1 MNNLERLK
9 MGIIDLYEEHG
20 EQNGFSPAS
29 ISHMINEIDFFA
41 LYQCVRYAPSKN
53 TVPHY
58 FAHTDNG
65 PAYSSNLIFPE
76 EVFELCSVIDYEG
89 EEDDCRIRHRIELVI
104 REDMSF
110 AVLTCCETEIGDCEY
125 CSAYR
130 ELKEEWPS
138 EVASID
144 LEKLHKRLMALTDS
158 YEDGQDIFFEP

>member
-20 EQNGFSPAS
+20 DKNGFSPAS

-41 LYQCVRYAPSKN
+41 LYQCLRYSTGKN
-53 TVPHY
+53 EVPHY
-58 FAHTDNG
+58 FAQGNNG

-76 EVFELCSVIDYEG
+76 EVFELCSVIDFEG
-89 EEDDCRIRHRIELVI
+89 KKDECRIRHSIELVV
-104 REDMSF
+104 REDMSL
-110 AVLTCCETEIGDCEY
+110 AVLTCCETVIGDCEY

-138 EVASID
+138 EIGTID
-144 LEKLHKRLMALTDS
+144 LEKLHKRLMALTNG
-158 YEDGQDIFFEP
+158 YEDGHDVFFEP